1 MSVMPL
7 TLGRAGWPKV
17 GRISDRLLIRGE
29 RLVARRRAPS
39 RHGIDSIGVDS
50 AAVRSDGLFPDERRF
65 MHLHSSPAPDRGF
78 LRIGVVSGVLG
89 VVLAVVQSAIDP
101 AYSDDPVKAIGQ
113 ASLSHFLTLSR
124 VLDMTAFLLLL
135 VAVSVVTAAFPPGR
149 GARWARVA
157 RTVYA
162 VSATAGA
169 IATMLVGSLPDVASS
184 WADASPALQPGYV
197 AAYDALG
204 HVSGGIFSVSWTA
217 LGLFGIMFAVAL
229 RRSEEFSNVLAG
241 ISATSG
247 VALVGA
253 VVIGVG
259 LQVPIAFV
267 LLILGLLLSYAVV
280 VASGVRAWRLAGAD
294 EGRLA
299 LTEPV
304 S

>member
-1 MSVMPL
+1 MYL
-7 TLGRAGWPKV
+7 
-17 GRISDRLLIRGE
+17 
-29 RLVARRRAPS
+29 PS
-39 RHGIDSIGVDS
+39 
-50 AAVRSDGLFPDERRF
+50 P
-65 MHLHSSPAPDRGF
+65 SPPDRGF

-135 VAVSVVTAAFPPGR
+135 VGVSVVTTALPPGR
-149 GARWARVA
+149 GASWARVA
-157 RTVYA
+157 RIVYA

-169 IATMLVGSLPDVASS
+169 IATMVVGSLPDVASS

-217 LGLFGIMFAVAL
+217 LGLFGILFAVAL
-229 RRSEEFSNVLAG
+229 RRSEEFSNVLAA

-267 LLILGLLLSYAVV
+267 LLILGLLLSYAVI

-294 EGRLA
+294 KGRLA
-299 LTEPV
+299 FPEPV